1 MDRLTM
7 TLRKTALG
15 AAIAAALLGGFS
27 TQANATAISGTLGIT
42 GSGAGGGSVLTFS
55 STPCASAACWT
66 GLSFFNSNPNATLN
80 STTGSFLAAF
90 GATAPFG
97 LNIVH
102 MFDTSFSVSPDKL
115 IEINSGGKTLKFQ
128 WTSVATSYSAGTWGA
143 EFTGVMK
150 LTGYDDTAYK
160 LLFSTQ
166 GTGVTWSAQDVP
178 VPGTVALLGLGLAGL
193 GLTRRKSI

>member
-1 MDRLTM
+1 
-7 TLRKTALG
+7 
-15 AAIAAALLGGFS
+15 
-27 TQANATAISGTLGIT
+27 
-42 GSGAGGGSVLTFS
+42 
-55 STPCASAACWT
+55 
-66 GLSFFNSNPNATLN
+66 
-80 STTGSFLAAF
+80 
-90 GATAPFG
+90 
-97 LNIVH
+97 